1 MRNAYCVMFKNVKI
15 NIFELKIARKLV
27 KVLHNNEQCDI
38 IYKYTAILYIN
49 HVLLIQFFI
58 TKRTEKGGFNAC
70 RRKSAGSHSK
80 ELRNSAK
87 G

>member
-38 IYKYTAILYIN
+38 LYKCISIWCVNYVI
-49 HVLLIQFFI
+49 LIQFFI
-58 TKRTEKGGFNAC
+58 TKSTVK
-70 RRKSAGSHSK
+70 RRI
-80 ELRNSAK
+80 
-87 G
+87 

>member
-38 IYKYTAILYIN
+38 LYKYTNFVYKLCSIN
-49 HVLLIQFFI
+49 TIFYH
-58 TKRTEKGGFNAC
+58 EA
-70 RRKSAGSHSK
+70 HSK
-80 ELRNSAK
+80 RRI
-87 G
+87 